1 MVEAAE
7 CWVSPYRARRSV
19 GVPRVEWKN
28 GFATDF
34 RGDSQQAGLTKEIF
48 LTRMRA
54 RLAPKLPRVEAPD
67 ETRACQI
74 AGRVLHR
81 RIQGESPFGF
91 RGAMAVDSML
101 EKPLPNN
108 LDAERSVLGAILLDN
123 NALNTAIENLRPED
137 FFLDQHRR
145 VFTQMIALGESQQAI
160 DLITLTEELHRRG
173 DLEAAGGAPYL
184 AALADGMPKVS
195 NVEHYARIVKE
206 KAILRNLIHTTH
218 NIQQRAFEGEE
229 GADAILDNAESS
241 IFALAEDRIRAGLIP
256 VKEIVRDNFERLE
269 KIFKE
274 GKSITGIPTGYTELD
289 KLTSGFQPSEL
300 LILAARPSQGKTA
313 LALNIMENVAI
324 RGAHPVAMFSLEMSK
339 ESLLQRLVASVAQ
352 IDAHKF
358 RTGHLSREDWR
369 RMTEALGTISEAPLW
384 IDDAGS
390 VSVLEIG
397 AKARRLKR
405 DKGLSLLVVDYLQL
419 ITARGRFGN
428 RQEEVSS
435 ISRGLKGLAKELQI
449 PVLVLSQLTRA
460 PERDERGPQLSD
472 LRESGAIEQDADV
485 VMFIYRPHF
494 FKQGATP
501 EEREET
507 ELKIAK
513 QRNGPVDSVKFVF
526 RSRFTRFEEAA
537 PDAFS
542 QLGPGDM

>member
-1 MVEAAE
+1 M
-7 CWVSPYRARRSV
+7 P
-19 GVPRVEWKN
+19 
-28 GFATDF
+28 
-34 RGDSQQAGLTKEIF
+34 
-48 LTRMRA
+48 
-54 RLAPKLPRVEAPD
+54 
-67 ETRACQI
+67 
-74 AGRVLHR
+74 
-81 RIQGESPFGF
+81 
-91 RGAMAVDSML
+91 VDTTL

-123 NALNTAIENLRPED
+123 NALNPAIEHLRPED

-145 VFTQMIALGESQQAI
+145 VFTQMIALGEGQQAI
-160 DLITLTEELHRRG
+160 DLVTLTEELNRKG
-173 DLEAAGGAPYL
+173 ELEASGGAPYL
-184 AALADGMPKVS
+184 ASLADGMPKVT
-195 NVEHYARIVKE
+195 NIEHYARIVKE
-206 KAILRNLIHTTH
+206 KAILRNLIHATH
-218 NIQQRAFEGEE
+218 NIQQRAFEGED

-241 IFALAEDRIRAGLIP
+241 IFALAEDRVRAGLIS
-256 VKEIVRDNFERLE
+256 VKDIVRDNFERLE
-269 KIFKE
+269 RIFRE
-274 GKSITGIPTGYTELD
+274 GKSITGIPTGYLELD
-289 KLTSGFQPSEL
+289 KLTSGLQPSEL

-313 LALNIMENVAI
+313 LALNLMENIAI
-324 RGAHPVAMFSLEMSK
+324 RGGHPVAMFSLEMSK

-369 RMTEALGTISEAPLW
+369 RMTESLGTISQAPLW

-390 VSVLEIG
+390 ISVLEIG

-405 DKGLSLLVVDYLQL
+405 EKGLSMLVVDYLQL

-494 FKQGATP
+494 FKAGATP

-507 ELKIAK
+507 ELRIAK
-513 QRNGPVDSVKFVF
+513 QRNGPTDMVKFVF

-542 QLGPGDM
+542 QFAPDDR

>member
-1 MVEAAE
+1 M
-7 CWVSPYRARRSV
+7 P
-19 GVPRVEWKN
+19 
-28 GFATDF
+28 
-34 RGDSQQAGLTKEIF
+34 
-48 LTRMRA
+48 
-54 RLAPKLPRVEAPD
+54 
-67 ETRACQI
+67 
-74 AGRVLHR
+74 
-81 RIQGESPFGF
+81 
-91 RGAMAVDSML
+91 VDSTL

-123 NALNTAIENLRPED
+123 NALNAAIENLRAED

-145 VFTQMIALGESQQAI
+145 VFTQMIALSEAQQAI

-173 DLEAAGGAPYL
+173 DLEASGGAPYL
-184 AALADGMPKVS
+184 ASLADGMPKVS
-195 NVEHYARIVKE
+195 NIEHYARIVKE
-206 KAILRNLIHTTH
+206 KAMLRNLIHTTH
-218 NIQQRAFEGEE
+218 NIQQRAFEGED
-229 GADAILDNAESS
+229 GADMILDNAESS
-241 IFALAEDRIRAGLIP
+241 IFLLAEDRVKAGLIP
-256 VKEIVRDNFERLE
+256 VKDIVRDNFERLE

-274 GKSITGIPTGYTELD
+274 GKSITGIPTGYVELD
-289 KLTSGFQPSEL
+289 KLTSGLQPSEL

-313 LALNIMENVAI
+313 LALNLAENIAIRAGQPVAI
-324 RGAHPVAMFSLEMSK
+324 FSLEMSK

-358 RTGHLSREDWR
+358 RTGHLNRNDWTS
-369 RMTEALGTISEAPLW
+369 MTEALGVISNAPLW
-384 IDDAGS
+384 VDDAGS
-390 VSVLEIG
+390 ISVLEIG

-405 DKGLSLLVVDYLQL
+405 DKGLSLLIVDYLQL

-428 RQEEVSS
+428 RQEEVAS

-494 FKQGATP
+494 FKAGASP

-507 ELKIAK
+507 ELRIAK
-513 QRNGPVDSVKFVF
+513 QRNGPTDNVKFVF
-526 RSRFTRFEEAA
+526 RSRLTRFEEAA

-542 QLGPGDM
+542 QFSPDNM

>member
-1 MVEAAE
+1 MPADA
-7 CWVSPYRARRSV
+7 
-19 GVPRVEWKN
+19 N
-28 GFATDF
+28 
-34 RGDSQQAGLTKEIF
+34 
-48 LTRMRA
+48 
-54 RLAPKLPRVEAPD
+54 
-67 ETRACQI
+67 
-74 AGRVLHR
+74 
-81 RIQGESPFGF
+81 
-91 RGAMAVDSML
+91 L
-101 EKPLPNN
+101 EKPLPSN

-123 NALNTAIENLRPED
+123 HALNTAIEKLRAED
-137 FFLDQHRR
+137 FFSDQHRR
-145 VFTQMIALGESQQAI
+145 VFTQMIALGENQQAI
-160 DLITLTEELHRRG
+160 DLVTLTEELHRRG
-173 DLEAAGGAPYL
+173 ELEASGGAPYL

-206 KAILRNLIHTTH
+206 KALLRNLIHATH
-218 NIQQRAFEGEE
+218 NIQQRAFEGED

-241 IFALAEDRIRAGLIP
+241 IFELAEDRVKAGLIP
-256 VKEIVRDNFERLE
+256 IKEIVNDNFERLE
-269 KIFKE
+269 KIFRE

-289 KLTSGFQPSEL
+289 KLTSGFQHSEL

-313 LALNIMENVAI
+313 LALNLTENIAL
-324 RGAHPVAMFSLEMSK
+324 RAGQPVAFFSLEMSK

-358 RTGHLSREDWR
+358 RTGHLSREDWK
-369 RMTEALGTISEAPLW
+369 RMTEALGTIASAPLW

-390 VSVLEIG
+390 ISVLEIG

-405 DKGLSLLVVDYLQL
+405 DKSGLAMVVVDYLQL

-435 ISRGLKGLAKELQI
+435 ISRSLKGLAKELQV

-485 VMFIYRPHF
+485 VMFIYRPNF
-494 FKQGATP
+494 FKAGATP

-507 ELKIAK
+507 ELRIAK
-513 QRNGPVDSVKFVF
+513 QRNGPTEAVKFVF

-542 QLGPGDM
+542 QFAPGDM